1 MLRAAFKVKYSVL
14 FQRHSLLELR
24 RALELPFLQ
33 CTIEKVLQL
42 SLWGCWSC
50 FNTQQGLCENG
61 WETVCNK
68 S

>member
-24 RALELPFLQ
+24 RALELPFQ
-33 CTIEKVLQL
+33 KVLQL
-42 SLWGCWSC
+42 SLWGCWTC